1 VQPLVHVRLL
11 LSDELR
17 SLHASGVPFGN
28 VTFHGM
34 RADHLTGAP
43 DGHDAYLVKVNYD
56 IEFEPETPSPTW
68 AEVKLRFTT
77 PEVVVND
84 ALPRWVS
91 EESPP
96 VRYAVTKHL
105 DFIPFE
111 PDLSGRVLHDHVPL
125 PSERPVVHCWE
136 IGSPGVRWRRTGNVR
151 AGSHVG
157 WLTVVTPAG
166 CQELVGEVA
175 GDYALQPADSW
186 GMSPL
191 GEAVGFII
199 RLPHSSL
206 GDGISMLFG
215 FTVDVVSYSGRS
227 IRQREQVQARLRKL
241 IDDVMPAAGLML
253 DERDFQGTGDGFIRF
268 FPPNTDLPTALHTL
282 LTALPRALLAD
293 NRTNDDQMRLRM
305 AMDIGTVG
313 RGPLGFIG
321 DAVINFCRLVDSEQI
336 REAVTRNPDAPV
348 VVLVSDT
355 VYEKLIK
362 RLDEF
367 TATDFTEVT
376 VVEKN
381 YQAPAYLLVP

>member
-1 VQPLVHVRLL
+1 MQPLAQVHLL

-17 SLHASGVPFGN
+17 SLHTGDVPFGK
-28 VTFHGM
+28 VTFHSM
-34 RADHLTGAP
+34 RPDRLPRAP
-43 DGHDAYLVKVNYD
+43 AGHDAYLVKVNYD

-68 AEVKLRFTT
+68 AEVRLRFTT
-77 PEVVVND
+77 PEVLVND
-84 ALPRWVS
+84 ALPRSVS

-96 VRYAVTKHL
+96 VRYAITQQL

-111 PDLSGRVLHDHVPL
+111 PDLAGRVLHDHVPL
-125 PSERPVVHCWE
+125 PSERPIVHCWE

-175 GDYALQPADSW
+175 ADYALQPADSW
-186 GMSPL
+186 GMTPE
-191 GEAVGFII
+191 GEAADFTI
-199 RLPHSSL
+199 RLPHSSF
-206 GDGISMLFG
+206 GEGINMLLG
-215 FTVDVVSYSGRS
+215 FTVDVVSYTGRS

-241 IDDVMPAAGLML
+241 IDDVMPAAGLIL

-268 FPPNTDLPTALHTL
+268 FPPNTDLSRALHAL
-282 LTALPRALLAD
+282 LTTLPQALLAD
-293 NRTNDDQMRLRM
+293 NRTNNDQMRLRM
-305 AMDIGTVG
+305 AMDIGTAG
-313 RGPLGFIG
+313 LGPMGFTG

-336 REAVTRNPDAPV
+336 REAVTSNPDAPV

-355 VYEKLIK
+355 VYEKLIN

-367 TATDFTEVT
+367 PSTDFKKVD
-376 VVEKN
+376 VVETN
-381 YQAPAYLLVP
+381 YQAPAYLLIP